1 MDNDNAKKI
10 NDSLNNLNKIMSLI
24 LVLAFDGS
32 TFKSKTNDEIKKV
45 MPELTETLK
54 SIHEEYMIELSF
66 IIGCLLIV
74 LIGVYL
80 MKANNFLLMS
90 KIESTSSPLIKLNQS

>member
-10 NDSLNNLNKIMSLI
+10 ADSLNNLNKIMSLI

-45 MPELTETLK
+45 MPKINETLK
-54 SIHEEYMIELSF
+54 AINESIYD
-66 IIGCLLIV
+66 
-74 LIGVYL
+74 
-80 MKANNFLLMS
+80 
-90 KIESTSSPLIKLNQS
+90 

>member
-1 MDNDNAKKI
+1 MRGKKMDNDNAKKI

-45 MPELTETLK
+45 MPRINETLK
-54 SIHEEYMIELSF
+54 SIHENIYD
-66 IIGCLLIV
+66 
-74 LIGVYL
+74 
-80 MKANNFLLMS
+80 
-90 KIESTSSPLIKLNQS
+90 

>member
-10 NDSLNNLNKIMSLI
+10 ADSLNNLNKIMSLI

-45 MPELTETLK
+45 MPRINETLK
-54 SIHEEYMIELSF
+54 SIHENIYD
-66 IIGCLLIV
+66 
-74 LIGVYL
+74 
-80 MKANNFLLMS
+80 
-90 KIESTSSPLIKLNQS
+90 

>member
-1 MDNDNAKKI
+1 MDKDNAKKI

-45 MPELTETLK
+45 MPKINETLK
-54 SIHEEYMIELSF
+54 AINESIY
-66 IIGCLLIV
+66 G
-74 LIGVYL
+74 
-80 MKANNFLLMS
+80 
-90 KIESTSSPLIKLNQS
+90 

>member
-10 NDSLNNLNKIMSLI
+10 ADSLNNLNKIMSLI

-45 MPELTETLK
+45 MPKINETLK
-54 SIHEEYMIELSF
+54 SIHKNIYD
-66 IIGCLLIV
+66 
-74 LIGVYL
+74 
-80 MKANNFLLMS
+80 
-90 KIESTSSPLIKLNQS
+90 

>member
-10 NDSLNNLNKIMSLI
+10 ADSLNNLNKIMSLI

-45 MPELTETLK
+45 MPKINETLK
-54 SIHEEYMIELSF
+54 SI
-66 IIGCLLIV
+66 
-74 LIGVYL
+74 
-80 MKANNFLLMS
+80 N
-90 KIESTSSPLIKLNQS
+90 ESIYS

>member
-45 MPELTETLK
+45 MPKINETLK
-54 SIHEEYMIELSF
+54 SIHENIYD
-66 IIGCLLIV
+66 
-74 LIGVYL
+74 
-80 MKANNFLLMS
+80 
-90 KIESTSSPLIKLNQS
+90 

>member
-1 MDNDNAKKI
+1 MRGKNMDNDNAKKI

-45 MPELTETLK
+45 MPKINETLK
-54 SIHEEYMIELSF
+54 SIHENIYD
-66 IIGCLLIV
+66 
-74 LIGVYL
+74 
-80 MKANNFLLMS
+80 
-90 KIESTSSPLIKLNQS
+90 

>member
-10 NDSLNNLNKIMSLI
+10 ADSLNNLNKIMSLI

-45 MPELTETLK
+45 MPKINDTLK
-54 SIHEEYMIELSF
+54 AINESIYD
-66 IIGCLLIV
+66 
-74 LIGVYL
+74 
-80 MKANNFLLMS
+80 
-90 KIESTSSPLIKLNQS
+90 

>member
-45 MPELTETLK
+45 MPRINETLK
-54 SIHEEYMIELSF
+54 SIHENIYDW
-66 IIGCLLIV
+66 IIFYNWLLINCFNRC
-74 LIGVYL
+74 LS
-80 MKANNFLLMS
+80 N
-90 KIESTSSPLIKLNQS
+90 ES

>member
-10 NDSLNNLNKIMSLI
+10 ADSLNDLNKIMSLI

-45 MPELTETLK
+45 MPRINETLK
-54 SIHEEYMIELSF
+54 SIHENIYD
-66 IIGCLLIV
+66 
-74 LIGVYL
+74 
-80 MKANNFLLMS
+80 
-90 KIESTSSPLIKLNQS
+90 

>member
-10 NDSLNNLNKIMSLI
+10 ADSLNNLNKIMSLI

-45 MPELTETLK
+45 MPKINEKLK
-54 SIHEEYMIELSF
+54 AINESI
-66 IIGCLLIV
+66 
-74 LIGVYL
+74 
-80 MKANNFLLMS
+80 ND
-90 KIESTSSPLIKLNQS
+90 